1 MRRNRVYFKV
11 SGKVQGV
18 MFRQTF
24 IRSCHSKGLKAAAS
38 NLSDGTVSCYIS
50 GDTGMIDNVMSSLLS
65 GNALNSW
72 GACVDK
78 IITISDTEAIPF
90 ERHQVTTDNVDTF
103 KWNPNVDM
111 YI

>member
-1 MRRNRVYFKV
+1 MKQNQVCFKV

-24 IRSCHSKGLKAAAS
+24 IRACHSRGLKAAAS
-38 NLSDGTVSCYIS
+38 NLSDGTVECYIS
-50 GDTGMIDNVMSSLLS
+50 GETGLIDDLIANLLS
-65 GNALNSW
+65 GKELNSW

-78 IITISDTEAIPF
+78 MIPISHTQGIPF

-103 KWNPNVDM
+103 NWNPNVDM
-111 YI
+111 YM

>member
-1 MRRNRVYFKV
+1 MKQNQVYFKV

-24 IRSCHSKGLKAAAS
+24 IRACHSRGLKAAAS
-38 NLSDGTVSCYIS
+38 NLSDGTVACYIS
-50 GDTGMIDNVMSSLLS
+50 GETGLIDDLMANLLS
-65 GNALNSW
+65 GKELNSW

-78 IITISDTEAIPF
+78 MIPISFTECIPF

-103 KWNPNVDM
+103 NWNPNVDM
-111 YI
+111 YM